1 MRTGF
6 KFVEGPVMRHCAC
19 GAKDVAR
26 PGDTAEHHRTFY
38 ENHAACRDVAV
49 IANSH
54 DSMTVLDLRVGISL
68 ITWAIEISPRRWR
81 LRYTAPGQE
90 GEDLTIGSRSKAET
104 VLRIIGYAYAEGWA
118 RS

>member
-1 MRTGF
+1 MSTAIAES
-6 KFVEGPVMRHCAC
+6 VIRHCAC

-26 PGDTAEHHRTFY
+26 PGDTAEHHRAFY
-38 ENHAACRDVAV
+38 ETHAACRDVAV

-68 ITWAIEISPRRWR
+68 VAWATEISPRRWR
-81 LRYTAPGQE
+81 LGYSPIDRETE
-90 GEDLTIGSRSKAET
+90 TLTIGSRSKAET
-104 VLRIIGYAYAEGWA
+104 VLRIIGYAYAEGWS